1 MLSPTQMFLKLF
13 FIFAIGEAILFAAIV
28 YFFDMSKQQI
38 VGLGVVAV
46 IMLIIFSIRTWNNP
60 ELHR

>member
-1 MLSPTQMFLKLF
+1 MLSPTQMFLKLLVL
-13 FIFAIGEAILFAAIV
+13 FAILEAVLFGITV
-28 YFFDMSKQQI
+28 WLFDMTTGQI

-46 IMLIIFSIRTWNNP
+46 VIFVVFAIRTWNNP